1 MSITLEVKEAKLAYG
16 TKVVVPRIS
25 LSVDRPEIVSI
36 IGPNGSG
43 KSTLLKG
50 LARLLAPAAG
60 GVFLDGRDINKL
72 PTLEVA
78 RKMAILP
85 QSVNSPGDMTV
96 KDLIIC
102 GRAPYRSA
110 FGALSK
116 EDNSFI
122 DEAIELTDLQTYQH
136 RRIDTLSGGERQ
148 RAWLAMAL
156 AQNPRLLLLDEPT
169 SYLDIRHQLEL
180 MQLIGQLYEKKRITV
195 LMVLHDLNHAARYS
209 HRIIAMKDG
218 AVRADGPTKKVFTH
232 ETLKFLYD
240 VEVVVMDLAQKGGS
254 SLVCFAHSVC
264 SD

>member
-1 MSITLEVKEAKLAYG
+1 MSISLEVKEARLTYG
-16 TKVVVPRIS
+16 TKVVVPCIS
-25 LSVDRPEIVSI
+25 ISVDKPEIVSI

-50 LARLLAPAAG
+50 LARLLTPAAG
-60 GVFLDGRDINKL
+60 GVFLDGQDINRL
-72 PTLEVA
+72 PTREVA
-78 RKMAILP
+78 WKMAILP

-102 GRAPYRSA
+102 GRAPHRRA
-110 FGALSK
+110 FSALSK
-116 EDNSFI
+116 EDHSFI

-180 MQLIGQLYEKKRITV
+180 MQLIEQLYEKKRITV

-209 HRIIAMKDG
+209 HRIIAMKNG
-218 AVRADGPTKKVFTH
+218 AVCADGPTKEVFTH

-240 VEVVVMDLAQKGGS
+240 VEVVVMDLGQKGGS
-254 SLVCFAHSVC
+254 PLVCFAHSVC
-264 SD
+264 